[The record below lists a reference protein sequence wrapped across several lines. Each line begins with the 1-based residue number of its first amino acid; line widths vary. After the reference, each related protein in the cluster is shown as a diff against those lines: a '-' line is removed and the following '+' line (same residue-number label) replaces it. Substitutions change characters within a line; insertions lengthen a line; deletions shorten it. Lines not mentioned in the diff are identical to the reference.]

1 MPEMKVGS
9 NQQGISVMDTRWVGW
24 VGRDRTEPSHL
35 LTYRGGATS
44 DRQGWWRGGISAQ
57 SCGGLMRNQSNPT
70 CADKITRCPLF
81 LTGVS
86 GIYFYKYFLCLKIN
100 THTILVPTNKI

>member
-44 DRQGWWRGGISAQ
+44 DRQGWWRGGYLGTIVRRTDAESI
-57 SCGGLMRNQSNPT
+57 QSNM
-70 CADKITRCPLF
+70 RR
-81 LTGVS
+81 
-86 GIYFYKYFLCLKIN
+86 
-100 THTILVPTNKI
+100 